1 MRNNQPTPILIRL
14 GALIFGIPFA
24 AMGIIV
30 LLNTY
35 GYFSTHQV
43 VPFSTKAMTTL
54 GACVLIFAG
63 AGMVLFSLGITQAAA
78 RAGVMASLF
87 FLLTFNW
94 IAFGPGERHFI
105 RKISSSFTATSVS
118 KSSETEGR
126 VVFGLIAGLMDL
138 LVVYSLLK
146 SRRR

>member
-1 MRNNQPTPILIRL
+1 MRNSQPTPIFIRL

-35 GYFSTHQV
+35 GYFPTHQV

-118 KSSETEGR
+118 KPSEMEGR
-126 VVFGLIAGLMDL
+126 VVFGIIAGLMDL

>member
-1 MRNNQPTPILIRL
+1 
-14 GALIFGIPFA
+14 
-24 AMGIIV
+24 MGIIV

>member
-14 GALIFGIPFA
+14 GALIFGIPFTV
-24 AMGIIV
+24 MGVIV

-35 GYFSTHQV
+35 GYLPAHQV
-43 VPFSTKAMTTL
+43 IPISAKVLTTL
-54 GACVLIFAG
+54 GACVFIFTG
-63 AGMVLFSLGITQAAA
+63 IGLMLFSLGITQAAA
-78 RAGVMASLF
+78 RAGVAALFF

-94 IAFGPGERHFI
+94 IAFGPGERHFT
-105 RKISSSFTATSVS
+105 RKISSGFTATSVS

-126 VVFGLIAGLMDL
+126 AVFGILAGLMDL